1 MKMKKKM
8 VALCLAAICLL
19 AACGGKGG
27 EATTAVV
34 ETELPIVLA
43 STEETTEQTTEAPAE
58 PLTRQATEVKVGMIF
73 YGEEHDDSL
82 LAYSLYQEMVK
93 AASDIEVSEDQI
105 LVKYNSREADW
116 TRIEES
122 ILACVDEGC
131 QLILGCAREYE
142 AVIAAI
148 AEEYPDVMF
157 ACVGSALYNGVNS
170 GTFKINVG
178 AAQYLQGALVGLM
191 TETNRVGFVA
201 AKGSSDTLVTQAVN
215 AFAYGVWSTNQEAVV
230 DVAVIGKWYLPGAEE
245 QGLEYLRDLGCDEI
259 GSYTDGSIGN
269 LEYQWR
275 QYFSMKL
282 NQVIQKEVAGEA
294 WSGDYYAGAVTCSL
308 TEDLP
313 DYVWGE
319 LAKWGTM
326 MEEMPEEI
334 QPENE
339 IENVCQTEEEMSEEM
354 TSEAETLEEETSAE
368 TSSDD
373 ILSDDAVTVET
384 EAPYEI
390 PDIDIDRNTG
400 YLPNVRIHEIHWEE

>member
-8 VALCLAAICLL
+8 VFFCLAAIFLL
-19 AACGGKGG
+19 AACGDRGG

-34 ETELPIVLA
+34 ETESPVVLA
-43 STEETTEQTTEAPAE
+43 STEETTEQTTEAPTE
-58 PLTRQATEVKVGMIF
+58 PLTRQATEIKVGMIF

-93 AASDIEVSEDQI
+93 AASDIDVGEDQI
-105 LVKYNSREADW
+105 QVRYNSRESDW
-116 TRIEES
+116 SQIEES

-157 ACVGSALYNGVNS
+157 ACVGSTLYNGVNS
-170 GTFKINVG
+170 GTFNIDVG
-178 AAQYLQGALVGLM
+178 AAQYLQGALAGLM

-259 GSYTDGSIGN
+259 GSYTDGSIGD

-294 WSGDYYAGAVTCSL
+294 WSGDYYAGAVSCSL

-326 MEEMPEEI
+326 MEELPEETEDETESVCL
-334 QPENE
+334 PED
-339 IENVCQTEEEMSEEM
+339 
-354 TSEAETLEEETSAE
+354 EAEAEKTTEDSQDVQASETSDEIPPEDIVTE
-368 TSSDD
+368 T
-373 ILSDDAVTVET
+373 T

-390 PDIDIDRNTG
+390 PDIDVDRNTG
-400 YLPNVRIHEIHWEE
+400 YLPNVRIHEIRWEE